1 MGGNMGALDIL
12 DGELRDV
19 TGSGMLAGVVAVAGD
34 ADGTIFAAAHGLRS
48 IDGGAAMSLDTV
60 GWIASMTKAITSVAA
75 MQLVEQ
81 GRLTLDAPLGP
92 LLPALAEPRVL
103 EGFDADGVPQTRP
116 ARAPITLRHLLTH
129 TAGFGYDIW
138 SEDITRYVA
147 HFGLPAVVS
156 CQNAALTAPLLFDPG
171 ARWNYGINIDFV
183 GKAVEAVSGQN
194 LEEYFRAHVTGPLGM
209 HDTAFRIGADQRA
222 RLSAMHARTPE
233 GLVAIPFVVEQEPEF
248 HMGGGGLYGT
258 APDYLRFARAIL
270 RGGEL
275 DGARILKPETVAEMS
290 RNQIG
295 ALNVTAL
302 HPAHPHLSNVAEF
315 YPGMVQKWGLGF
327 LLNTERDAHGRS
339 PDSLA
344 WAGLANTYYWIDP
357 AAGVCGVVLTQLLP
371 FADAAALDCLWALQ
385 RGVYG
390 R

>member
-1 MGGNMGALDIL
+1 MDALRSL
-12 DGELRDV
+12 DRHLAAVCADR
-19 TGSGMLAGVVAVAGD
+19 TLAGVVAVAGD
-34 ADGTIFAAAHGLRS
+34 ANGTIFEAAHGARS
-48 IDGGAAMSLDTV
+48 IEGGAAMTLDTV

-75 MQLVEQ
+75 MQLVEH
-81 GRLTLDAPLGP
+81 GKLSLDAPLGS
-92 LLPALAEPRVL
+92 LLPALAEAKVL
-103 EGFDADGVPQTRP
+103 EGFDADGTPRLRA
-116 ARAPITLRHLLTH
+116 ARGAITLRHLLTH

-138 SEDITRYVA
+138 SEDLTRYMA
-147 HFGLPAVVS
+147 HFGLPGTAS
-156 CQNAALTAPLLFDPG
+156 CRNAALTTPLLFDPG
-171 ARWNYGINIDFV
+171 ERWHYGINIDYV
-183 GKAVEAVSGQN
+183 GKAVEAASGQN
-194 LEEYFRAHVTGPLGM
+194 LEAYFRAHITGPLQM
-209 HDTAFRIGADQRA
+209 ADTAFRIGADQRA
-222 RLSAMHARTPE
+222 RLSAMHARTAE
-233 GLVAIPFVVEQEPEF
+233 GLVAIPFEVEQEPEF

-275 DGARILKPETVAEMS
+275 DGARILRAETVAEMS

-327 LLNTERDAHGRS
+327 LLNTERDPHGRS

-357 AAGVCGVVLTQLLP
+357 SAGVCGVVLTQVLP
-371 FADAAALDCLWALQ
+371 FADPAALDCLWALE
-385 RGVYG
+385 RGVYA